1 MVKIA
6 ALLLLLVLTPPL
18 ARAEDDYASL
28 KPLLVTWLADRDCR
42 VYKDKVLVVFKRLPK
57 TVLVEFRDPAKPEAS
72 WGKADIVSTGEEDRY
87 RVVTTLPNNPILKT
101 LRMTSVAG
109 SLVVSTDE
117 EEEDSAEQ
125 LHHQLLEGFRAH
137 EPAHD
142 PSSRQVQEGHLHLQR
157 RVAPVQADLPGL
169 RRQAARKEVA
179 ALTGPAASPGPG

>member
-28 KPLLVTWLADRDCR
+28 KPLLGTWLADRDCR

-72 WGKADIVSTGEEDRY
+72 WGKADIVSTGEEDHY

-117 EEEDSAEQ
+117 EEEDS
-125 LHHQLLEGFRAH
+125 LPNNYITSSSKVSVLTSLLTIRLRAKYKKATFIFNV
-137 EPAHD
+137 ESPLGKQTCRGSGVKQPA
-142 PSSRQVQEGHLHLQR
+142 
-157 RVAPVQADLPGL
+157 
-169 RRQAARKEVA
+169 KK
-179 ALTGPAASPGPG
+179 